1 MISLQNPQEER
12 APFNRTKEI
21 YQGSSRPGSK
31 DEEGRCGSLPLF
43 RRPSHCGERKIYPP
57 ASCSLGQE
65 YTDPLRVVSE
75 RSQESTGALS
85 DNYLSG
91 GTFQHQDRYGV
102 LASTEDPD
110 AIEESR
116 AVDVYFSPVGQRIHG
131 FFGSPNI
138 HLGSCEMGKVENET
152 VSKFFPLSLES
163 LSSGLVSD
171 DSPVLEGE
179 ETSLMVAESQQPSQ
193 RVSPGRARMGG
204 SLHRCLG
211 SGLGSACRRDGDSG
225 SVEVG
230 LVSSPIQR
238 LGVES
243 DSGSLGSPQTSPI
256 RDFGENK
263 IGQYVSSVLH
273 KKARGNRQQQ
283 IDEGSQSYHE
293 LGSEQ
298 FVGDNSSSYSGGQE
312 LSGGCLKQ
320 NLVPERRMGA
330 QNKHL
335 PMDNLSVGP
344 SPYRPHGFGEEL
356 QDQTFFLQSPI
367 SSSSGN
373 RCLFPELAE
382 PLGLHLPSIPDHL
395 QSSEEDSCLSHGRD
409 SHNSRLATQA
419 MVSPPQ
425 TIMHLSTP
433 EIAFDGGSLNA
444 GPVSS
449 SESQQSQ
456 SCGMEVEKSR
466 LRRRG
471 CSDQVINTLLK
482 ARRPGTSNTYHRIWQ
497 RFVSWAREK
506 NLDPLQPSTPMIL
519 EFLQAGLDYGL
530 SLSSLKV
537 QISALSAVLGE
548 RWAEDPLIEQFFKA
562 VLRVKP
568 PVKKSS
574 PPWDLPLVLQALSA
588 APFEP
593 IDQIP
598 LWWLSLKTVFLVAVT
613 SARRVGELQ
622 ALSVDQP
629 YTIFHE
635 EKVVLRTVPS
645 FLPKVLSRF
654 HVNEPIILPTLPV
667 ENGQSS
673 LDVRRCLQVY
683 IDRTKSLRKSQ
694 RLFVVPAGSR
704 KGEAAAKSTLSS
716 WIVKTILQ
724 AYKEQ
729 GRSSPRAVRAHSTR
743 SIAAFWAVEA
753 GVSVESICRA
763 ATWASTNTFI
773 KHYKLDVLSAADAQF
788 GQSVLSVS
796 QK

>member
-1 MISLQNPQEER
+1 MRREGVEVYHYLDDLLIVARERSTLLHHVALVRNTLTRFGWLVNEAKSQPEPSQTIIYLGALFNTRIGMVSLPQQKILMLSRRAEQLMFTSVLSARKYMAFLGLLTSTLGLVKWARWRMRPFQSFFLSHWNCYLQDWSQMIPLSWKVKRHLLWWQSPSNLRRGYPLAEPEWVEVFTDASGQGWGAHVEEMAIQGQWRSDLSHLPSNVLELR
-12 APFNRTKEI
+12 AIREALEVLRPVLSGTSVKIRSDNMSAVSYIRKQGGT
-21 YQGSSRPGSK
+21 GSSRLMREVSPIMNWAQSIFQWIT
-31 DEEGRCGSLPLF
+31 SLWGLPHIDLMASEKNYKIKHF
-43 RRPSHCGERKIYPP
+43 FSRVPSARAVGIDAFSQNWRNLWAYIFPPFPIIFKVLRKILVSHMDVIAIIPDWPRRPWYPLLRRL
-57 ASCSLGQE
+57 CICQ
-65 YTDPLRVVSE
+65 PLR
-75 RSQESTGALS
+75 
-85 DNYLSG
+85 
-91 GTFQHQDRYGV
+91 
-102 LASTEDPD
+102 
-110 AIEESR
+110 
-116 AVDVYFSPVGQRIHG
+116 
-131 FFGSPNI
+131 
-138 HLGSCEMGKVENET
+138 
-152 VSKFFPLSLES
+152 
-163 LSSGLVSD
+163 
-171 DSPVLEGE
+171 
-179 ETSLMVAESQQPSQ
+179 
-193 RVSPGRARMGG
+193 
-204 SLHRCLG
+204 
-211 SGLGSACRRDGDSG
+211 
-225 SVEVG
+225 
-230 LVSSPIQR
+230 
-238 LGVES
+238 
-243 DSGSLGSPQTSPI
+243 
-256 RDFGENK
+256 
-263 IGQYVSSVLH
+263 
-273 KKARGNRQQQ
+273 
-283 IDEGSQSYHE
+283 
-293 LGSEQ
+293 
-298 FVGDNSSSYSGGQE
+298 
-312 LSGGCLKQ
+312 
-320 NLVPERRMGA
+320 
-330 QNKHL
+330 L
-335 PMDNLSVGP
+335 P
-344 SPYRPHGFGEEL
+344 
-356 QDQTFFLQSPI
+356 
-367 SSSSGN
+367 
-373 RCLFPELAE
+373 
-382 PLGLHLPSIPDHL
+382 
-395 QSSEEDSCLSHGRD
+395 
-409 SHNSRLATQA
+409 
-419 MVSPPQ
+419 
-425 TIMHLSTP
+425 
-433 EIAFDGGSLNA
+433 FDGGSLNA

-497 RFVSWAREK
+497 RFLSWAREK

-743 SIAAFWAVEA
+743 SIAASWAVEA

>member
-1 MISLQNPQEER
+1 MV
-12 APFNRTKEI
+12 
-21 YQGSSRPGSK
+21 
-31 DEEGRCGSLPLF
+31 SLPQQKILMLS
-43 RRPSHCGERKIYPP
+43 RRAEQLMFTSVLSAREYM
-57 ASCSLGQE
+57 AFLGLL
-65 YTDPLRVVSE
+65 T
-75 RSQESTGALS
+75 ST
-85 DNYLSG
+85 
-91 GTFQHQDRYGV
+91 
-102 LASTEDPD
+102 
-110 AIEESR
+110 
-116 AVDVYFSPVGQRIHG
+116 
-131 FFGSPNI
+131 
-138 HLGSCEMGKVENET
+138 LGLVK
-152 VSKFFPLSLES
+152 SLES

-743 SIAAFWAVEA
+743 SIAASWAVEA
-753 GVSVESICRA
+753 GVS
-763 ATWASTNTFI
+763 
-773 KHYKLDVLSAADAQF
+773 L
-788 GQSVLSVS
+788 
-796 QK
+796 